1 MGIPKPYTYYTFYT
15 LFSVQSK
22 SLKPIPCFSDTSR
35 SVHKSINTK
44 QIGD

>member
-1 MGIPKPYTYYTFYT
+1 MGMPKSYTYYTFYT

-22 SLKPIPCFSDTSR
+22 SLKLIPCFSDTSR

-44 QIGD
+44 LKGD